1 MRIAGLFLLAIFLFA
16 TPAAAVAPL
25 WSSDFGEYA
34 HDVAI
39 SEDGNTVIVTTATTI
54 HGFDRNGTLLWR
66 YTEGLG
72 VTSVVLSR
80 DGQRIAAGIGNRV
93 ILLDRNGTRL
103 WNVTNPAH
111 PLHCVTDT
119 VQSVAVSDDGFHVAA
134 GTSDG
139 NVMAIDGDGEVQ
151 WEQNKNLGAGQ
162 VLIDNPGDFVVSQLD
177 SRRID
182 AFDRSGNVSWWQVLP
197 AYITGMVM
205 TRDDTVIAGTNG
217 GEVDLYN
224 GTGHRVW
231 TSTLGGRVNDLAAAP
246 DGSTIV
252 AGAGD
257 WTVNNLDRDG
267 ILRWTR
273 ELDADVTSVST
284 SSDGRTIAAGSAN
297 STAFCYAGNGSLL
310 WEFVPRTDISRDYEG
325 TMVAVSGNGQV
336 IAVLARQ
343 AYDSYGNGVKVPCTC
358 SAVNPGCLRMDHQPL
373 QNPPRRQHPLC
384 FR

>member
-1 MRIAGLFLLAIFLFA
+1 
-16 TPAAAVAPL
+16 
-25 WSSDFGEYA
+25 
-34 HDVAI
+34 
-39 SEDGNTVIVTTATTI
+39 
-54 HGFDRNGTLLWR
+54 
-66 YTEGLG
+66 
-72 VTSVVLSR
+72 
-80 DGQRIAAGIGNRV
+80 
-93 ILLDRNGTRL
+93 
-103 WNVTNPAH
+103 
-111 PLHCVTDT
+111 
-119 VQSVAVSDDGFHVAA
+119 VAVSDDGFHVAA